1 MITAY
6 NHLEKQ
12 IRKALLLLEWTLIR
26 IRPIV
31 EILEELKK
39 TRMEEELENSLA
51 QLKSKFRQTKKLLE
65 EDQKGF
71 NR

>member
-1 MITAY
+1 
-6 NHLEKQ
+6 
-12 IRKALLLLEWTLIR
+12 LEWTLIR

-51 QLKSKFRQTKKLLE
+51 
-65 EDQKGF
+65 
-71 NR
+71 